1 MFEAEELNDKW
12 KFSIEGFF
20 VPAGAIKSN
29 PVRFEG
35 QSICRPG
42 QSVIVSAHEAINDFA
57 LGELNKLS
65 VA

>member
-1 MFEAEELNDKW
+1 MFEAEELDNEW
-12 KFSIEGFF
+12 KLSIEGFF

-42 QSVIVSAHEAINDFA
+42 EFVIVSAHEAIRMI
-57 LGELNKLS
+57 S
-65 VA
+65 P